1 MTAFATQPL
10 GLITGLLL
18 IDIGES
24 FGQPVGVAGQLTTA
38 TRVVGVVFA
47 LIIGVLS
54 TRHSHKTLLVLGI
67 LALAVSALGSAYA
80 PVFGVLILASAVGG
94 VGASMINPMSQSI
107 IGEKFTTGERANV
120 VGWTWAGT
128 SVAYLLCSPLV
139 SFVAGEGG
147 WRLAFLAVMLPL
159 ASLSL
164 ILSYVWVPDVR
175 SKEGGGSIS
184 LFSGYRAT
192 VSNLSAATCLV
203 GTLLASALWPAS
215 LTYTVSYFRESFQLS
230 TYWASLL
237 LSSLALSKTGGHM
250 TSGYVINRYGRKR
263 VTVYSILLLGVTT
276 AGYLT
281 LGSLWPAVAVAN
293 VACFIAGY
301 MDSSVTAFNLEQVP
315 DYRGSMMSLSNA
327 VYLLGASIGTGV
339 GGFIL
344 VTSSY
349 AWLGVF
355 FLAASMVSAAV
366 YQVFTVDPL
375 KQRGR

>member
-1 MTAFATQPL
+1 M
-10 GLITGLLL
+10 
-18 IDIGES
+18 
-24 FGQPVGVAGQLTTA
+24 
-38 TRVVGVVFA
+38 VFA
-47 LIIGVLS
+47 LIIGVMS
-54 TRHSHKTLLVLGI
+54 TRYSHKTLLLLGV

-94 VGASMINPMSQSI
+94 VGLSMINPMSQSI
-107 IGEKFTTGERANV
+107 IGEKFTTEKRSNV
-120 VGWTWAGT
+120 IGWTWAGT

-139 SFVAGEGG
+139 SFVADEGG
-147 WRLAFLAVMLPL
+147 WRLAFLAIMLPL

-164 ILSYVWVPDVR
+164 ILSYTWIPEVR
-175 SKEGGGSIS
+175 SKEGVGSIS

-192 VSNLSAATCLV
+192 VINLSATTCLV
-203 GTLLASALWPAS
+203 GTLFASALWPAS
-215 LTYTVSYFRESFQLS
+215 LTYIISYFRESFQLS

-237 LSSLALSKTGGHM
+237 LSSLALSKTIGHM
-250 TSGYVINRYGRKR
+250 TSGYIINRYGRKR
-263 VTVYSILLLGVTT
+263 VTVYSILFLGVTT

-281 LGSLWPAVAVAN
+281 LNSLWPAVALAN
-293 VACFIAGY
+293 LACFVAGY

-339 GGFIL
+339 GGLIL

-355 FLAASMVSAAV
+355 FLVASVVSSTV

-375 KQRGR
+375 KQLARQV